1 MKDEINQGYVIT
13 DRIQVDPDNAFVLGF
28 NPKAPQPF
36 VTWKC
41 GQNDYYYYGH
51 YFNDQD
57 KAIRDLC
64 ARVIEELDDKK
75 ERMTPTEPVIGDN
88 GTGSNNEKSEY
99 CSSTP
104 QENGRF
110 KKSKHK
116 DFER

>member
-13 DRIQVDPDNAFVLGF
+13 NRVQVDPDNAFVLGF

-41 GQNDYYYYGH
+41 GQNDSY

-64 ARVIEELDDKK
+64 ARVIDELDYKK
-75 ERMTPTEPVIGDN
+75 ERMTLAEPVIGDN

-99 CSSTP
+99 YSSTP

-116 DFER
+116 GFER

>member
-13 DRIQVDPDNAFVLGF
+13 NRVQVDPDNAFVLGF

-41 GQNDYYYYGH
+41 GQNDSYYYGH

-64 ARVIEELDDKK
+64 ARVIDELDYKK
-75 ERMTPTEPVIGDN
+75 
-88 GTGSNNEKSEY
+88 
-99 CSSTP
+99 
-104 QENGRF
+104 
-110 KKSKHK
+110 
-116 DFER
+116 